1 MCQYAFW
8 SSWKMYVFQLNIW
21 QGSKYGFTKVG
32 HRRYLCEINLR
43 ASIFLNILFLNIILI
58 WNQSVQSGIWF
69 FGHFH
74 IFHWWFFHWSNL
86 VKRIHLFYPLGDN
99 SWRTQN
105 WTISW
110 ILRKVDLF
118 LKEKWK
124 NQKLQFLVCY
134 NIFQASNLVTK
145 ESRKVS

>member
-43 ASIFLNILFLNIILI
+43 ASIFLNILFLNITLI

-69 FGHFH
+69 FWSLPYLPLMVFPLIEFGQKNPSFLS
-74 IFHWWFFHWSNL
+74 IRRQFLENPELNNFMNFTKSWPFFE
-86 VKRIHLFYPLGDN
+86 
-99 SWRTQN
+99 
-105 WTISW
+105 
-110 ILRKVDLF
+110 RKVKKSKIAIFSL
-118 LKEKWK
+118 
-124 NQKLQFLVCY
+124 LQYFPSIHPCH
-134 NIFQASNLVTK
+134 
-145 ESRKVS
+145 